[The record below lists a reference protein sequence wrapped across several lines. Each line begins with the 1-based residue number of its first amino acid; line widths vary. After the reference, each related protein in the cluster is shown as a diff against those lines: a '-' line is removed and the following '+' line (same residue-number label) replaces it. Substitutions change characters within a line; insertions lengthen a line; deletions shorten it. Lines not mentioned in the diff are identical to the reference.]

1 MKPQTAVQRAMQ
13 AYFGAAGRGTSD
25 TGFVTGFEAGWNAA
39 VTHIIDTLSAASA
52 DKSAPA
58 EAATSDRRSENITKT
73 SIPCVEAK
81 CQ

>member
-1 MKPQTAVQRAMQ
+1 MKQQTAVQRAMQ
-13 AYFGAAGRGTSD
+13 AHFGATEQAPGA
-25 TGFVTGFEAGWNAA
+25 GFVTGFEAGWNAA
-39 VTHIIDTLSAASA
+39 VTHMLDMLEVPTNE
-52 DKSAPA
+52 SAPA

>member
-13 AYFGAAGRGTSD
+13 AHFGAAAQTKPNS
-25 TGFVTGFEAGWNAA
+25 GFAIGFEAGWNAA
-39 VTHIIDTLSAASA
+39 ITEAMALLRQCKQD
-52 DKSAPA
+52 APA
-58 EAATSDRRSENITKT
+58 EAATSDRRRENITKT